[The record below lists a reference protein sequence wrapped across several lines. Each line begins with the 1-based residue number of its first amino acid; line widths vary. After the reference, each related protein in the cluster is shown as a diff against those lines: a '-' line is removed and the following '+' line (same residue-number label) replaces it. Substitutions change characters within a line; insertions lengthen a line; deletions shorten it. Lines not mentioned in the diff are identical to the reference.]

1 MRTTSNDQAWH
12 ATVIAA
18 VEDARS
24 ALSPSGDGSIMDS
37 CHSPTTL
44 RTGLTGMWR
53 PMPWVGPSG
62 CFREADF
69 LGVKQVFWTDNH
81 LGDGLHDALL
91 ALVSAG
97 VLDRREEPDEQ
108 FRWCDR

>member
-1 MRTTSNDQAWH
+1 MSLADDLADWTDWD
-12 ATVIAA
+12 VAA
-18 VEDARS
+18 Y
-24 ALSPSGDGSIMDS
+24 ALGRA
-37 CHSPTTL
+37 L
-44 RTGLTGMWR
+44 GL
-53 PMPWVGPSG
+53 
-62 CFREADF
+62 FREADF

-81 LGDGLHDALL
+81 LGVGLHDALL